1 MNILMQVNSV
11 AELIKSI
18 QANQASSGY
27 SVGQTLSH
35 DSKYHAFSSERHQD
49 AMVGS
54 LSKTLQPSAQD
65 SASLVLKSS
74 ASVIIFSVKYYST
87 LL

>member
-1 MNILMQVNSV
+1 MQVNSV
-11 AELIKSI
+11 AELIESI

-27 SVGQTLSH
+27 SVGQTLSR
-35 DSKYHAFSSERHQD
+35 DSKYHVFSSER
-49 AMVGS
+49 
-54 LSKTLQPSAQD
+54 QPSAQD

-87 LL
+87 FL